1 MAFSLFGNARR
12 KPFMLKDALA
22 HFIPLMVIVV
32 LKEKFSI
39 KRE

>member
-1 MAFSLFGNARR
+1 
-12 KPFMLKDALA
+12 MLKDALA